1 MKNNSEDPEEFLT
14 DLTVN
19 PAKHTTVLTE
29 ETNLTL
35 SHEVLKED
43 PEEPKQGLSILNAIV
58 NQVL

>member
-19 PAKHTTVLTE
+19 PAEQTTVLTE
-29 ETNLTL
+29 ETSLTL

-58 NQVL
+58 YQVL